1 MFLIP
6 KNSLKNFDP
15 ERCCFVLNEFAAAE
29 FSSAVEM
36 LFAAKNINDQKLSEG
51 FIRHALDEYKH
62 CTIFTNIKNKII
74 LEYKI
79 NKKN

>member
-1 MFLIP
+1 MT
-6 KNSLKNFDP
+6 
-15 ERCCFVLNEFAAAE
+15 
-29 FSSAVEM
+29 
-36 LFAAKNINDQKLSEG
+36 AKNINDFTG

-79 NKKN
+79 KKN